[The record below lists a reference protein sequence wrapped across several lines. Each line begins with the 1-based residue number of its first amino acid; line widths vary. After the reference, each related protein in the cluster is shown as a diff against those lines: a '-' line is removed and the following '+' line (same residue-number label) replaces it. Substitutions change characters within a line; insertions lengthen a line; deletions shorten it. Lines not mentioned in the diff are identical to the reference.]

1 MKDSDMSASPQVQKC
16 SLKEATLSNLG
27 RITKRTETFDSAVVT
42 LVTFP
47 VGARWTV
54 DAKPTVGTDLCPL
67 SHVGYVLSGNMT
79 IEMADG
85 ERLDISPGDAFAI
98 QPGHDAWSTGDE
110 DFVFVE
116 FTHQTG

>member
-1 MKDSDMSASPQVQKC
+1 MSESRQVQKC
-16 SLKEATLSNLG
+16 SLNEAALSNLG
-27 RITKRTETFDSAVVT
+27 RITKRAENFGGATVT

-85 ERLDISPGDAFAI
+85 ERLDIGPGDAFAV

-116 FTHQTG
+116 FIHQTA